1 MKIIL
6 TNVSNL
12 IDEGEFTINIQKK
25 FSDINA
31 IIINN
36 DSKIP
41 QDWISK
47 VNK

>member
-1 MKIIL
+1 MKIIV

-12 IDEGEFTINIQKK
+12 IDEGEFTINIQKQ

-36 DSKIP
+36 DSKIS
-41 QDWISK
+41 QE
-47 VNK
+47 